1 MSEST
6 VKEPILKENLTRFNV
21 FPIEHYDIWVLYKEA
36 VKCFWTVEEIDL
48 QQDIE
53 DFAKLSDN
61 EKYFLKHVLAFFAS
75 ADGIVNENLMTNFYN
90 EVQICESRQFY
101 AFQAA
106 IEAVHNET
114 YSLLLDT
121 YIKDSSEKAKL
132 FNSINEFPII
142 KKKADWAFKWMNNG
156 STFAERILAFAIIE
170 GIFFS
175 GSFCAIYWLK
185 SRGVM
190 PGLSQA
196 NHFISR
202 DEGQHCRHAYLL
214 YNKLQNK
221 LSQER
226 VYSILTEAV
235 DIEKEFITEALPVSL
250 LGMNSKDMSEYIEFV
265 SDYLLNQLGC
275 KSYYNTKNP
284 FDWMTYI
291 SLENKSNFFETRP
304 TEYQRVEKGEF
315 ALDED
320 F

>member
-1 MSEST
+1 MSDSQLI
-6 VKEPILKENLTRFNV
+6 EPILTPNSNKYTV
-21 FPIEHYDIWVLYKEA
+21 FPIEHNDIWALYKEA
-36 VKCFWTVEEIDL
+36 VKCFWTVEEVDL

-53 DFAKLSDN
+53 DYSKLSEN
-61 EKYFLKHVLAFFAS
+61 EQYFIKHVLAFFAS

-90 EVQICESRQFY
+90 EVQITESKQFY

-106 IEAVHNET
+106 IESIHGEM

-121 YIKDSSEKAKL
+121 YIKDTNEKNKL
-132 FNSINEFPII
+132 FNSIEEYPII
-142 KKKADWAFKWMNNG
+142 KKKANWALNWMSSEKPFG
-156 STFAERILAFAIIE
+156 ERILAFAIIE

-214 YNKLQNK
+214 YNKLENK
-221 LSQER
+221 LTQER
-226 VYSILTEAV
+226 VYEILIDAV
-235 DIEKEFITEALPVSL
+235 NIEKEFITEALPVSL
-250 LGMNSKDMSEYIEFV
+250 LGMNGIEMSKYIEFV
-265 SDYLLNQLGC
+265 SDYLLMQLGC
-275 KSYYNTKNP
+275 APYYNTKNP

-291 SLENKSNFFETRP
+291 SLENKSNFFESRP

-315 ALDED
+315 ALDEE

>member
-1 MSEST
+1 MS
-6 VKEPILKENLTRFNV
+6 EPILKENLNRYTV
-21 FPIEHYDIWVLYKEA
+21 FPIEHYDIWALYKEA

-48 QQDIE
+48 SE
-53 DFAKLSDN
+53 DLNDWVKLNDN
-61 EKYFLKHVLAFFAS
+61 EKHFIKHVLAFFAS
-75 ADGIVNENLMTNFYN
+75 SDGIVNENLMTNFYN
-90 EVQICESRQFY
+90 EVQLSESRQFY

-106 IEAVHNET
+106 IEAIHGET

-121 YIKDSSEKAKL
+121 YIKDSNEKKKL
-132 FNSINEFPII
+132 FQSVTEVPII
-142 KKKADWAFKWMNNG
+142 KKKAEWAFRWMGKDTN
-156 STFAERILAFAIIE
+156 FPERLLAFAIIE

-185 SRGVM
+185 SRGIM

-221 LSQER
+221 LSKER
-226 VYSILTEAV
+226 VYSIIKEAV

-250 LGMNSKDMSEYIEFV
+250 LGMNSNEMSKYIEFM
-265 SDYLLNQLGC
+265 SDFLLKQIGC
-275 KSYYNTKNP
+275 EPYYNTKNP
-284 FDWMTYI
+284 FDWMAYI

-315 ALDED
+315 SLDTD